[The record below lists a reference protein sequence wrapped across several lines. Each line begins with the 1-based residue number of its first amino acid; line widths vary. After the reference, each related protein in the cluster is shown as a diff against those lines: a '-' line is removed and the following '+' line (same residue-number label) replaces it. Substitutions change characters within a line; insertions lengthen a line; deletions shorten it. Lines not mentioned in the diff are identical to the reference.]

1 MDVSPSAMV
10 DRVLQMRQAE
20 VQQEVQQEVQVRVLK
35 EAMDSQ
41 KTALASLLA
50 GVTGDMLLAT
60 SGDVGTRVNTRA

>member
-20 VQQEVQQEVQVRVLK
+20 VQQEVQVRVLK

-41 KTALASLLA
+41 KTAVASLLA
-50 GVTGDMLLAT
+50 GLTGDMPLAT

>member
-10 DRVLQMRQAE
+10 DRVLQMRQA
-20 VQQEVQQEVQVRVLK
+20 EVQQEVQVRVLK